1 MNTQFV
7 SLNEV
12 YICSRWW
19 LDELSFKNII
29 KKKEKKKRINKAKK
43 ESTEIL
49 YRQVFPFES
58 LDESFRS

>member
-1 MNTQFV
+1 MTWRVILINRI
-7 SLNEV
+7 L
-12 YICSRWW
+12 
-19 LDELSFKNII
+19 K
-29 KKKEKKKRINKAKK
+29 KKKEKKKQINKAKK

>member
-1 MNTQFV
+1 MKSIFARADDLT
-7 SLNEV
+7 SYPLRILE
-12 YICSRWW
+12 
-19 LDELSFKNII
+19 
-29 KKKEKKKRINKAKK
+29 KKKEKKKKRINRAKK